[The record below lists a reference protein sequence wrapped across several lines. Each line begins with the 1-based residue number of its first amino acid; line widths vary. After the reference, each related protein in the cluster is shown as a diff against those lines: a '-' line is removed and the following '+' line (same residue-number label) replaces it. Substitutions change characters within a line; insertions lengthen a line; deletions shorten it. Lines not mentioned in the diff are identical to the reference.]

1 MSLSYV
7 KPDKGV
13 LTIGL
18 VSGQER
24 HQDPVLGPH
33 RTSHLNSVGGTKCV
47 FISGPLL
54 LIRALGKLSYPLST
68 ILELQT

>member
-1 MSLSYV
+1 MRLSYV

-13 LTIGL
+13 LTIDL

-24 HQDPVLGPH
+24 HQDPALGPH

-54 LIRALGKLSYPLST
+54 LLRSSWQVIISIT